1 MKSGIWRAGLVA
13 VAIAAGGAGVAQ
25 AQPTAGAK
33 DDTTGMFCVY
43 TALAKSGDA
52 DMVAQVFLSD
62 DTPEELIGR
71 SAVVLDRTTTD
82 CANAHMV
89 SLSKSASMADMGLYG
104 SVIDYL
110 RKDLSAAG
118 ASAKALKAMF
128 GVYDELSDEERA
140 KFFEADWRSDVEFTT
155 KMRKGLTAAGIPKK
169 DEAIDTALTMFEVSA
184 MADQAIF
191 TFLVDDL

>member
-1 MKSGIWRAGLVA
+1 MKSGLWRGGV
-13 VAIAAGGAGVAQ
+13 IAAVIAFGAGTAQ

-43 TALAKSGDA
+43 KQLTSNEDYET
-52 DMVAQVFLSD
+52 VARVFLYD

-71 SAVVLDRTTTD
+71 AAVLLNSTANECATT
-82 CANAHMV
+82 HMV
-89 SLSKSASMADMGLYG
+89 TQSKAASMADMGLYG

-110 RKDLSAAG
+110 QGDLKKAG
-118 ASAKALKAMF
+118 VSAKALKAMF
-128 GVYDELSDEERA
+128 SVYDELSDEEHD
-140 KFFEADWRSDVEFTT
+140 KFFDADWRSDVEFTG
-155 KMRKGLTAAGIPKK
+155 KLRKGVIAAGLPKK
-169 DEAIDTALTMFEVSA
+169 DETIDTALTIFEVSA

>member
-1 MKSGIWRAGLVA
+1 MKSGIWLAGLVA
-13 VAIAAGGAGVAQ
+13 AVVACGAGVAQ

>member
-1 MKSGIWRAGLVA
+1 MKSGIWLAGLVA
-13 VAIAAGGAGVAQ
+13 AAVACGAGVAQ

-110 RKDLSAAG
+110 RKELSAAG